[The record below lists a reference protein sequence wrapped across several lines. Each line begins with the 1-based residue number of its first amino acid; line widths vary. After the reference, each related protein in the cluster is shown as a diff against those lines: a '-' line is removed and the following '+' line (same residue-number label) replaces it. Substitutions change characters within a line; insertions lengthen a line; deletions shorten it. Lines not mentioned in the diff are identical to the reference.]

1 MDWYHGDV
9 GTSDPKTASG
19 GNAASGRKWCR
30 RLGRKNEWFCPQD
43 AAVSDFSPNLTQR
56 PHSLCFLDQ
65 HKEWGRLALGTGVLC
80 GFCVQVRC
88 YKGARSALS
97 ACRAGAVQVSAWCRH
112 RQNEH
117 LRWQCPIKVIW
128 RCYRRA
134 STALSWCRRG
144 VLPLLASETRRY
156 RESATQVPPG

>member
-43 AAVSDFSPNLTQR
+43 AAVSDFSLNLTQR

-65 HKEWGRLALGTGVLC
+65 HKEWGAIGV
-80 GFCVQVRC
+80 GDRC
-88 YKGARSALS
+88 YLCRLVSRYGATKA
-97 ACRAGAVQVSAWCRH
+97 
-112 RQNEH
+112 
-117 LRWQCPIKVIW
+117 PD
-128 RCYRRA
+128 
-134 STALSWCRRG
+134 
-144 VLPLLASETRRY
+144 RRY
-156 RESATQVPPG
+156 QRVVLVPYKCPHGVVIVKTSIFGGNVPSR